1 MNQQQ
6 PRTFP
11 WTIAIGLMLLL
22 MTVALAALVIEVRS
36 RVARRHSALPVLGQV
51 SDFNLTNQ
59 LGSAV
64 SLRDVTNH
72 VWVAD
77 IIFTRCPGP
86 CMRMTRQMNELQSAL
101 PANGK
106 TKLVS
111 LTTDPDYDTPA
122 VLARYAADKGNA
134 DTNRWMFFTGT
145 KKEIGNLAI
154 DGLKLTA
161 VEKKPEERESST
173 DLFIH
178 STIFVVVDR
187 HGKLR
192 GVYETGGEG
201 VDWSK
206 SKQQILADVRQLER
220 EP

>member
-1 MNQQQ
+1 MNRP

-11 WTIAIGLMLLL
+11 WTIAIGLLLLL
-22 MTVALAALVIEVRS
+22 MTFALVALVAEVRS
-36 RVARRHSALPVLGQV
+36 RAAKHRALPVYGQIG
-51 SDFNLTNQ
+51 DFTLTNQ
-59 LGSAV
+59 LGAAV
-64 SLRDVTNH
+64 SRPDLAGR

-86 CMRMTRQMNELQSAL
+86 CMRMTRQMNELQAAL
-101 PANGK
+101 PPRNEAR
-106 TKLVS
+106 LVS
-111 LTTDPDYDTPA
+111 LTTDPDFDTPA
-122 VLARYAADKGNA
+122 VLARYAVEKGGA
-134 DTNRWMFFTGT
+134 DTNRWMFLTGT
-145 KKEIGNLAI
+145 KKAIGDLAT

-161 VEKKPEERESST
+161 VEKKPEERESPA
-173 DLFIH
+173 DLWIH
-178 STIFVVVDR
+178 STIFVVVDKQGR
-187 HGKLR
+187 VR